1 MRTEMKRPV
10 YILGGLAGM
19 IGGALL
25 VAWNLV
31 HTSAGGGVT
40 AGAQPV
46 AFYSTFVTGLAVAL
60 VSGCFLWLLL
70 WPRK

>member
-1 MRTEMKRPV
+1 MKRPA

-31 HTSAGGGVT
+31 HAGGAVP
-40 AGAQPV
+40 AGAQSV
-46 AFYSTFVTGLAVAL
+46 AFYSTFVTGCAVAV
-60 VSGCFLWLLL
+60 VSACFLWLLI
-70 WPRK
+70 WPKK

>member
-1 MRTEMKRPV
+1 MKRPV
-10 YILGGLAGM
+10 YILGGIAGM

-31 HTSAGGGVT
+31 HSGSAMP
-40 AGAQPV
+40 AGAARI
-46 AFYSTFVTGLAVAL
+46 AFYSTFVTGFAVAL
-60 VSGCFLWLLL
+60 VSACFLWLLL

>member
-1 MRTEMKRPV
+1 MKRPV
-10 YILGGLAGM
+10 YILGGIAGM

-31 HTSAGGGVT
+31 RDGGGVPG
-40 AGAQPV
+40 GAQPAAFHSTLVAGFAV
-46 AFYSTFVTGLAVAL
+46 AF
-60 VSGCFLWLLL
+60 VSACLLWLLV

>member
-1 MRTEMKRPV
+1 MKRPV
-10 YILGGLAGM
+10 YILGGIAGM

-31 HTSAGGGVT
+31 HNGSAIP
-40 AGAQPV
+40 AGAPRV
-46 AFYSTFVTGLAVAL
+46 AFYSTFATGFAVAL
-60 VSGCFLWLLL
+60 VSACFLWLLL

>member
-1 MRTEMKRPV
+1 MKRPA
-10 YILGGLAGM
+10 YILGGIAGM

-31 HTSAGGGVT
+31 RSGSAVPT
-40 AGAQPV
+40 GAQRV
-46 AFYSTFVTGLAVAL
+46 AFYSTFVSGCAVAI
-60 VSGCFLWLLL
+60 VSACFLWLLL